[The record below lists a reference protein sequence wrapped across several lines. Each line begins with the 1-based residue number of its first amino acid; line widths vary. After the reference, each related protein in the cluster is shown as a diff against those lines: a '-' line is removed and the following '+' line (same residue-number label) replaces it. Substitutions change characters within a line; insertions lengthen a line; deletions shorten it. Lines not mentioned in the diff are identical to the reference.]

1 MTNRHGGP
9 NAERATRAEV
19 GGEGKFV
26 VASAVVCFSLIVHTQ
41 SRLKTRKEVHFE
53 VIACREMF
61 SLECSSIYTSAKLD
75 SS

>member
-26 VASAVVCFSLIVHTQ
+26 VASAVVCFSLLRCSIVTL
-41 SRLKTRKEVHFE
+41 ST
-53 VIACREMF
+53 C
-61 SLECSSIYTSAKLD
+61 
-75 SS
+75 